1 MQPMSFRQM
10 RHFVAVAEELHFGR
24 AAKRLN
30 MAQPPLSQSIRRL
43 ETDLGIDL
51 LERSRKGVALTAA
64 GEIFLKEARQALIHA
79 DLARRL
85 ALREAQKA
93 QEVRVGFIGPALYRL
108 LPPLLVA
115 FTKDNPGI
123 DVRLYEE
130 RTAAQVKA
138 VLEGETDVGFVTAGA
153 QEIEGCDTM
162 IVERAII
169 VAAVPAD
176 WPLADRAS
184 LTLAELAD
192 HPLVLPPAQN
202 LATEPRQVLKMFG
215 SAGGRLPNVIQESTH
230 ANTTLS
236 LVAAGVGFSIITG
249 TAALANPPN
258 VRFIPIVDHA
268 PSSDWALTM
277 IWRDLQLTR
286 AARRFVDCTRAY
298 VEDRP
303 ELMSFSLD
311 QA

>member
-1 MQPMSFRQM
+1 MQAMSFRQM

-43 ETDLGIDL
+43 EADLGIEL
-51 LERSRKGVALTAA
+51 LSRSRKGVELTAA
-64 GEIFLKEARQALIHA
+64 GAIFLGEARQALIHA
-79 DLARRL
+79 DLARKL

-115 FTKDNPGI
+115 FTRDNAGI

-130 RTAAQVKA
+130 RTPAQVKSI
-138 VLEGETDVGFVTAGA
+138 VLGETDVGFVTAGA
-153 QEIEGCDTM
+153 QEIGDCDTL
-162 IVERAII
+162 IVERATI

-176 WPLADRAS
+176 WPIATRPS

-192 HPLVLPPAQN
+192 YPLVLPPAQN
-202 LATEPRQVLKMFG
+202 YATEPRQVLKMFG

-230 ANTTLS
+230 SNTTLS
-236 LVAAGVGFSIITG
+236 LVGAGVGFSIITG
-249 TAALANPPN
+249 TAALANPAN
-258 VRFIPIVDHA
+258 VR
-268 PSSDWALTM
+268 L
-277 IWRDLQLTR
+277 
-286 AARRFVDCTRAY
+286 
-298 VEDRP
+298 DRK
-303 ELMSFSLD
+303 SVV
-311 QA
+311 

>member
-1 MQPMSFRQM
+1 MSFRQI

-43 ETDLGIDL
+43 EADLGVEL
-51 LERSRKGVALTAA
+51 LARSRKGVELTAA
-64 GEIFLKEARQALIHA
+64 GEIFLREARQALIHA
-79 DLARRL
+79 DLARKL

-115 FTKDNPGI
+115 FTRDNPAI

-130 RTAAQVKA
+130 RTPALVKA
-138 VLEGETDVGFVTAGA
+138 IVQGETDVGFVTAGS
-153 QEIEGCDTM
+153 QEIEDCDTL
-162 IVERAII
+162 IVERATI
-169 VAAVPAD
+169 VAAIPAD
-176 WPLADRAS
+176 WPIVSRAS

-192 HPLVLPPAQN
+192 YPLILPPAQN
-202 LATEPRQVLKMFG
+202 HATEPRQVLKMFG

-230 ANTTLS
+230 SNTTLS
-236 LVAAGVGFSIITG
+236 LVGAGVGFSIITG
-249 TAALANPPN
+249 TARLANPAN
-258 VRFIPIVDHA
+258 VRFVPLTDHM

-277 IWRDLQLTR
+277 IWRDAQLTR
-286 AARRFVDCTRAY
+286 AGRRFVDFTRNY
-298 VEDRP
+298 VADRP
-303 ELMSFSLD
+303 ELMSF
-311 QA
+311 AIP

>member
-43 ETDLGIDL
+43 ETDLGVEL
-51 LERSRKGVALTAA
+51 LARSRKGVELTAA
-64 GEIFLKEARQALIHA
+64 GEIFLREAQQALIHA
-79 DLARRL
+79 DLARKL

-115 FTKDNPGI
+115 FTRENAAI

-130 RTAAQVKA
+130 RTPALVKA
-138 VLEGETDVGFVTAGA
+138 IAQGETDVGFVTAGS
-153 QEIEGCDTM
+153 QEIEGCDTL
-162 IVERAII
+162 IVERATI

-176 WPLADRAS
+176 WPIASRTS

-192 HPLVLPPAQN
+192 YPLILPPAQN
-202 LATEPRQVLKMFG
+202 HATEPRQVLKMFG

-230 ANTTLS
+230 SNTTIS
-236 LVAAGVGFSIITG
+236 LVGAGVGFSIITA
-249 TAALANPPN
+249 TASLAKPADI
-258 VRFIPIVDHA
+258 RFIPIIDHG

-277 IWRDLQLTR
+277 IWRDAQLTR
-286 AARRFVDCTRAY
+286 AGRRFVDFTRNY
-298 VEDRP
+298 VAERP
-303 ELMSFSLD
+303 ELMTFEL
-311 QA
+311 A